1 MTSYALPWMR
11 CQCEAVD
18 GIWASMAYMHN
29 DPAVIGLVVFGDL
42 GARERRHLVVVGGG
56 GVD

>member
-1 MTSYALPWMR
+1 MR

-42 GARERRHLVVVGGG
+42 GARERRHLVVVGGSG